1 MSQPK
6 TIKAAPMAQQ
16 DKPEAKTTGCG
27 FWGSPLTGHTI
38 LQVNPG
44 IPCSAVMANATTL
57 NDGIFCLL
65 RRLAD
70 EGEGEANGME
80 LQVLAMAASTVGAM
94 FSSCQ
99 RAFER
104 QEGEA

>member
-1 MSQPK
+1 
-6 TIKAAPMAQQ
+6 
-16 DKPEAKTTGCG
+16 
-27 FWGSPLTGHTI
+27 
-38 LQVNPG
+38 
-44 IPCSAVMANATTL
+44 MANATTL

>member
-1 MSQPK
+1 MSRPK
-6 TIKAAPMAQQ
+6 TIKAAPAAQQ
-16 DKPEAKTTGCG
+16 EKPEAKTAGCG

-44 IPCSAVMANATTL
+44 IPCSAVMANAATL
-57 NDGIFCLL
+57 NDGIYCLL

-94 FSSCQ
+94 FSSCV
-99 RAFER
+99 RAFEL